1 MSKVVDEYFPYDFLA
16 MVWQYQFYK
25 STQYSLQQTI
35 RTAHIKEMK
44 FTKKALK
51 VLSEM
56 KNANILGHLL
66 AHMDVLSMALAH
78 KPDAHFT
85 YINAI

>member
-1 MSKVVDEYFPYDFLA
+1 
-16 MVWQYQFYK
+16 
-25 STQYSLQQTI
+25 
-35 RTAHIKEMK
+35 MK
-44 FTKKALK
+44 FTKKVLE

-56 KNANILGHLL
+56 ENANILGHLL
-66 AHMDVLSMALAH
+66 AHMDVLSMALAP